1 MKTKNESTFFYIL
14 DLQLFATETDTTNSE
29 GLSAEAK
36 TFYEKRLLD
45 EAEPLLVHDQFGE
58 KYPIPKGGGKTI
70 EFRRFNALPKSLT
83 ALTEGVTPNGQNMRV
98 ESLTATVD

>member
-45 EAEPLLVHDQFGE
+45 
-58 KYPIPKGGGKTI
+58 
-70 EFRRFNALPKSLT
+70 
-83 ALTEGVTPNGQNMRV
+83 
-98 ESLTATVD
+98 